1 MQLRIDRADLGEAV
15 LIIDGPSGA
24 LGSSTGSRS
33 ASCSAAVAAAIAGM
47 PVAGGTRLMVGS
59 CLKEAFEARRCG
71 WSRKF
76 WAGGGDPCT
85 VSVVGSKWK

>member
-59 CLKEAFEARRCG
+59 CLK
-71 WSRKF
+71 
-76 WAGGGDPCT
+76 GGVRGPQMWL
-85 VSVVGSKWK
+85 VQEILGRWR